1 MINRVCP
8 LCSGCS
14 GVCSP
19 ATPGKASVQQDVY
32 KMHWPAHGHPTQPL
46 NAAVVHYTKNQEGTE
61 MRTDIDHWLAIFPLG
76 CCPPKNLLPKGK
88 MPKRNPPPLGGG
100 VPFWVFLGVLV
111 LACPLGSWG
120 VPSTPPD
127 VAKGWHVWHLAIL
140 FYFPFMVRMFTLGNA
155 AKKKSSCHVSS
166 GIRRCCPLNS
176 WRKQRQ
182 NQSIHTYLIIWVWI
196 IPYHSCTK
204 LMMPC
209 RTWWL
214 EKAGPIAQTHMLVLF
229 AVEMLPL

>member
-1 MINRVCP
+1 MATQLNLWMP
-8 LCSGCS
+8 L
-14 GVCSP
+14 
-19 ATPGKASVQQDVY
+19 
-32 KMHWPAHGHPTQPL
+32 W
-46 NAAVVHYTKNQEGTE
+46 HYTKNQEGTE

-88 MPKRNPPPLGGG
+88 MPKRNSPLRGTLIIDHT
-100 VPFWVFLGVLV
+100 VK
-111 LACPLGSWG
+111 ACPLGSWG
-120 VPSTPPD
+120 IPSTPPD

-140 FYFPFMVRMFTLGNA
+140 FYVPFMVRMFTLGNA
-155 AKKKSSCHVSS
+155 TKKKLVSHVLWDPKVLPPQLLTEAKAKP
-166 GIRRCCPLNS
+166 INS
-176 WRKQRQ
+176 YIFDHM
-182 NQSIHTYLIIWVWI
+182 SINHTY
-196 IPYHSCTK
+196 SCTK